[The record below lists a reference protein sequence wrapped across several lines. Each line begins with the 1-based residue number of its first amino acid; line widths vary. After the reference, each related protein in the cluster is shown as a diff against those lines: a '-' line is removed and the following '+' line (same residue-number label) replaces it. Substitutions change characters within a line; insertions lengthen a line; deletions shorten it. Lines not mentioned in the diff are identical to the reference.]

1 MNEVGKK
8 ATESGVKEKVNIK
21 KKEVSTKKKEVSTKK
36 KDVSTKKKEVKPPS
50 KVQKQVKTKDLY
62 KLNLSHSGVIKT
74 CISIR
79 RDKKNWVTEHAKDYS
94 FAMFNKRILRTFL
107 TEILLAKGYKAI
119 QARLFVD
126 IIVKDLKIKTHY
138 NLISLLRGYVDDLEF
153 RNRINFFIDRDINK
167 ARDILEKYM
176 LEFKYKSTV
185 LDANYS
191 KVEYM
196 SMVLNYLLNT
206 MYKIRKYGLKEGK
219 KLNVTRGIN
228 GVIKDLCAKE
238 YNNYIYFFLFF
249 DNSKPTLKACK
260 KVEAARK
267 TDKYEK
273 VVKDNGVI
281 YNAEVTLADY
291 ETLFN
296 LFVIKRMNKELYDKI
311 LDIARGKF
319 DKYIK
324 NKCLPFEC
332 LQIVIDDIM
341 NGGVS
346 YKLDNDLAL
355 YKISYEEILK

>member
-1 MNEVGKK
+1 MGKK
-8 ATESGVKEKVNIK
+8 ATESGAKEKVNNEKKEVSAK
-21 KKEVSTKKKEVSTKK
+21 KKEVSNKKKEVSN
-36 KDVSTKKKEVKPPS
+36 KKKEVKPPS
-50 KVQKQVKTKDLY
+50 KTTKQVKVKDLY

-79 RDKKNWVTEHAKDYS
+79 KDKKNWITEHAKDYS
-94 FAMFNKRILRTFL
+94 LATFNKRILRTFL
-107 TEILLAKGYKAI
+107 TEIMLAKGYKAT

-138 NLISLLRGYVDDLEF
+138 NLISLLRGYVDDLAF

-167 ARDILEKYM
+167 TRDMLEKYM
-176 LEFKYKSTV
+176 LEFKYKSTA
-185 LDANYS
+185 LDTNYS

-206 MYKIRKYGLKEGK
+206 MYKVRKYGLKEGK
-219 KLNVTRGIN
+219 KLNVTKGIN

-281 YNAEVTLADY
+281 YNAEITFADY

-311 LDIARGKF
+311 LDVSRGKF

-324 NKCLPFEC
+324 NKCSPFEC
-332 LQIVIDDIM
+332 LQIILDDIM
-341 NGGVS
+341 DSWVS
-346 YKLDNDLAL
+346 FKLDNDLAL
-355 YKISYEEILK
+355 YKISYSEIIN